1 LENDYRLGG
10 DFLYPQ
16 SSVSLSAAAIEHIR
30 NNGGVALVEAN
41 RPVAA
46 G

>member
-1 LENDYRLGG
+1 
-10 DFLYPQ
+10 LYPQ
-16 SSVSLSAAAIEHIR
+16 SSVSLSAAAIEYIR
-30 NNGGVALVEAN
+30 SRGGVAFVEAN